1 MKILMI
7 EDEKLL
13 ADSVKALLEK
23 RGFDVECV
31 YDGIS
36 GAEYARLGIYDLLI
50 LDVTMPGM
58 DGYHVAKS
66 VRAKRCSTPILMLT
80 ARSGLED
87 RIEGLNAGADY
98 YLTKPFDGRE
108 LLACV
113 NALLR
118 RQGGQVDAFSGRRL
132 VFADV
137 TSERAT
143 LRNLLETCA
152 IVGLLCFGA
161 FLCVSALLAAWMVKP
176 VDKAWEQ
183 QRQFVADA
191 SHELKTPLAVIMT
204 NAELLQ
210 SPGWA
215 EGEQAKFLDSI
226 LTMSRQ
232 MRVLV
237 ERLLELARADS
248 GQRGAAV
255 ETVDLSALAES
266 ALLPFEPLF
275 FEQGLTLSG
284 EIEPGVAVRG
294 SGPQLR
300 QVADI
305 LLDNARKY
313 SGAEGRVMV
322 VLKRAGKR
330 HCRLSVSSPG
340 EALSKNE
347 LKDIF
352 KRFYRADKARSR
364 DGGFGLGL
372 SIAQSIAEQHHG
384 RIWAESGGGLNTFCV
399 ELPAI
404 PR

>member
-1 MKILMI
+1 MAIVTVMLCLVFGLVYHFTQ
-7 EDEKLL
+7 EGLER
-13 ADSVKALLEK
+13 DSVAMMRSIAANPFQPGRPDAPSEGVRLPYFMLQLGA
-23 RGFDVECV
+23 RGEIIAAGGG
-31 YDGIS
+31 Y
-36 GAEYARLGIYDLLI
+36 YDLSDQDFLLNLI
-50 LDVTMPGM
+50 DACARNGKEVGLIEE
-58 DGYHVAKS
+58 YS
-66 VRAKRCSTPILMLT
+66 LRFCRADTPN
-80 ARSGLED
+80 GW
-87 RIEGLNAGADY
+87 
-98 YLTKPFDGRE
+98 
-108 LLACV
+108 
-113 NALLR
+113 
-118 RQGGQVDAFSGRRL
+118 RL

-143 LRNLLETCA
+143 LQNLLETCA
-152 IVGLLCFGA
+152 VVGLLCFAA
-161 FLCVSALLAAWMVKP
+161 FLGVSILLAAWMVKP

-210 SPGWA
+210 GPDCGR
-215 EGEQAKFLDSI
+215 EDQAKFSGSI

-248 GQRGAAV
+248 GQRGAAF

-275 FEQGLTLSG
+275 FEQGLTLDG
-284 EIEPGVAVRG
+284 EIEPDVAVQG

-313 SGAEGRVMV
+313 SSAEGRVEAA
-322 VLKRAGKR
+322 LKRAGKR

-340 EALSKNE
+340 EALSKQE

-352 KRFYRADKARSR
+352 KRFYRVDKARSR
-364 DGGFGLGL
+364 DGSFGLGL
-372 SIAQSIAEQHHG
+372 SIAQSIVEQHHG
-384 RIWAESGGGLNTFCV
+384 RIWAESGGGRNTFYV
-399 ELPAI
+399 ELPITA
-404 PR
+404 R